1 VKNDR
6 TSNRMENKTANY
18 EGERMI
24 SEFALSWESL
34 GIFMSDEWC

>member
-1 VKNDR
+1 MRSAVKNDR

-24 SEFALSWESL
+24 SEFALS
-34 GIFMSDEWC
+34 